1 MEKTKRILIML
12 GLSVALQSFG
22 QNEKQADTLINM
34 KAAIITS
41 SRIQQYTQGN
51 KIQTIDSLAI
61 KNNATNTLSEIIST
75 QTSVQI
81 NSYGAGALS
90 NPSIRG
96 TGSAHT
102 AILWNGFNLQDVL
115 NGSIDF
121 SQIPG
126 FFLDDVKLQFGGC
139 SALYGSGAL
148 GGAISFNNSSIFD
161 KGVSASFLT
170 SYGSF
175 ENHFEGASC
184 VISGKEINTSIRAFN
199 HSIKNNFDF
208 VNNYMEG
215 SPRQKLLNAET
226 KQLGALIDNSILL
239 AKNQKLSFHLW
250 FQNNDHNI
258 PSLMNDTAKSQ
269 QNEKNQFVRRTID
282 WSRIGKKSEFF
293 VRAGYF
299 NNYKYYVDPTYNI
312 RTDYRSVSSV
322 YEFENNYKFNKNFK
336 MNSGLNYTHERGE
349 SPNLDNTHVRD
360 RYTVFSSLKYSLLDK
375 KINAIVSLREEMINE
390 KYSPLTYSFGMDAEV
405 LNGFNIKGNINKSY
419 RIPSFN
425 DLYWNDMVWNMFGN
439 PDLKS
444 EEGFNEELGLNY
456 NTKVKLISCE
466 VGVTAFNSN
475 VTNWILWQPVNN
487 FSMWTP
493 MNVDTVWSR
502 GLEFN
507 AGVTYRTDDMILKIS
522 GMYTIMKA
530 TNESKAADS
539 TLKHKQLIYVP
550 EQKLVA
556 NLLIGYK
563 GFSLNY
569 SESYVDDRFTTADNT
584 DKVKAYST
592 GDLVF
597 SKELNYKNYN
607 LTLDFHINNLWNETY
622 EVMQFYPNPQR
633 NYQVGLRI
641 NFNKAK
647 D

>member
-1 MEKTKRILIML
+1 MEKTKRILLMI
-12 GLSVALQSFG
+12 GLSVAIHAFG
-22 QNEKQADTLINM
+22 QKEKQADTLINM

-51 KIQTIDSLAI
+51 KIQTIDSLAL

-139 SALYGSGAL
+139 GALYGSGAL
-148 GGAISFNNSSIFD
+148 GGAISLNNNSIFD
-161 KGVSASFLT
+161 KGIFASFLT

-184 VISGKEINTSIRAFN
+184 VISENEINASIRVFN

-208 VNNYMEG
+208 VNPYHDG
-215 SPRQKLLNAET
+215 SPKQKLLNAET
-226 KQLGALIDNSILL
+226 KQLGALIDNSILI

-258 PSLMNDTAKSQ
+258 PSLMNDTSKSQ

-282 WSRIGKKSEFF
+282 WSRIGEKSELF

-312 RTDYRSVSSV
+312 RTDYRSVSSI
-322 YEFENNYKFNKNFK
+322 YEFENNYKFNPNFK
-336 MNSGLNYTHERGE
+336 LNSGLNYTHEIGE

-360 RYTVFSSLKYSLLDK
+360 RYTLFSSLRYSLLNEK
-375 KINAIVSLREEMINE
+375 VKAVISIREEMINE
-390 KYSPLTYSFGMDAEV
+390 RSSPLTYSFGMDAEV
-405 LNGFNIKGNINKSY
+405 FKGFNLKGNVNKSY

-425 DLYWNDMVWNMFGN
+425 DLYWNDLVWNMFGN

-444 EEGFNEELGLNY
+444 EEGFNEEFGLNY
-456 NTKVKLISCE
+456 HTKINEISCE

-475 VTNWILWQPVNN
+475 VTNWILWQPINN
-487 FSMWTP
+487 YSMWTP

-507 AGVTYRTDDMILKIS
+507 AGITYRTDELLMKIS
-522 GMYTIMKA
+522 GMYTVMKA

-556 NLLIGYK
+556 NVLIGYK
-563 GFSLNY
+563 GFSLTY
-569 SESYVDDRFTTADNT
+569 SESYVGNRFTTADNT
-584 DKVKAYST
+584 GDVKAYST
-592 GDLVF
+592 GDFIL

-607 LTLDFHINNLWNETY
+607 LSLDFHINNAWDKTY
-622 EVMQFYPNPQR
+622 EVMQYYPMPSR
-633 NYQVGLRI
+633 NYQLGLRI
-641 NFNKAK
+641 DFNKAK
-647 D
+647 Q